1 MSGEHRIRVCVVVL
15 GDVGRSPRMQYHA
28 LALASALAEVD
39 VVGYAGSAL
48 HPAVRDHG
56 HIRWHLLPARP
67 ERARH
72 RASGVSFVARAAAK
86 VLGES
91 LHLLWLL
98 LRVVRK
104 PDVILLQTPPAIPT
118 LLIALVAARLR
129 AARLVVDWHNLG
141 YTTLALRLGSRHPL
155 VRLAHWYERVIGRR
169 ADAHL
174 CVSRH
179 MQAALAKQWSIAD
192 AVVLY
197 DRPAAFFARTPP
209 PARQDLFLRLANV
222 LPLPNHDRDATAPP
236 TLERTALLVSP
247 TSW

>member
-1 MSGEHRIRVCVVVL
+1 MSGERRIRVTVVVL

-39 VVGYAGSAL
+39 VIGYAGSAL
-48 HPAVRDHG
+48 HPAVRDDE
-56 HIRWHLLPARP
+56 HIRWHFLPPRP

-72 RASGVSFVARAAAK
+72 RSSGRRFVARAAVK
-86 VLGES
+86 VLGEC
-91 LHLLWLL
+91 LRLLWLL

-104 PDVILLQTPPAIPT
+104 PDVILVQNPPAIPT
-118 LLIALVAARLR
+118 LLIALAAARLR

-141 YTTLALRLGSRHPL
+141 YTVLALRLGPRHPL

-179 MQAALAKQWSIAD
+179 MQTALAKDWGIAG

-197 DRPAAFFARTPP
+197 DRPAAVFGRTPP
-209 PARQDLFLRLANV
+209 PARQDLFRRLANV
-222 LPLPNHDRDATAPP
+222 IGLPIGDGGAAAPGRS
-236 TLERTALLVSP
+236 ERPALLVSP
-247 TSW
+247 TSS